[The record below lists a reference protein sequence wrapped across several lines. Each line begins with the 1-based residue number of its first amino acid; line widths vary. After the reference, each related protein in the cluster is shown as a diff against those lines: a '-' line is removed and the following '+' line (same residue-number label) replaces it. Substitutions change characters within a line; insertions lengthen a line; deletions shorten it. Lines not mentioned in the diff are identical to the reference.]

1 MSAEKMGM
9 LKGFDIREDRV
20 KVAAV
25 LGVLAVLNLVLY
37 ITLNLP
43 RMHRQAVEERRVSDV
58 TQNLGAVSRR
68 VGLMKDLDQ
77 RFETEKTKVDT
88 FYNDVLGTKD
98 TRMIQIQREV
108 RAIAASLGMDP
119 ETIAY
124 QPELLD
130 KVGLISFSINVPLAG
145 DYRNL
150 RQFINKIEKSESFLI
165 VDSVSLGGA
174 KDGGA
179 LLDLNI
185 RLSTYFD
192 APELRELKPAPA
204 AKQPGKS

>member
-58 TQNLGAVSRR
+58 TQNLAEGSRR

-88 FYNDVLGTKD
+88 FYNDVLGSKD

-119 ETIAY
+119 ETIA
-124 QPELLD
+124 
-130 KVGLISFSINVPLAG
+130 
-145 DYRNL
+145 
-150 RQFINKIEKSESFLI
+150 
-165 VDSVSLGGA
+165 
-174 KDGGA
+174 
-179 LLDLNI
+179 
-185 RLSTYFD
+185 
-192 APELRELKPAPA
+192 
-204 AKQPGKS
+204 